1 MQESRLK
8 HESRTIKNLVEDYRA
23 GRIVIPEFQR
33 EYVWRKS
40 KAPLLIDSIYQN
52 FPISSLLLW
61 RSDAE
66 VHARRATPRANR
78 SGSTSWLIDGQQR
91 VITLSKTIDG
101 EDGIDVVF
109 NPDTE
114 EFKLSNAATR
124 KNPDWIRVADIWSD
138 EAFRR
143 LRRQFDGSRQ
153 AERFEA
159 RLERVRRIRDYE
171 VPIVEMVDHDFDDA
185 VKAFE
190 RINTLGVR
198 LKKEDIESARVAAR
212 HQRLIADEIVPY
224 LHQIRQ
230 QGFQR
235 LNVMHLFRACA
246 FIARPD
252 GRNRTPLHE
261 LDRKEVVGAWKQT
274 KQATGQAIALIRS
287 ELGLINMDILW
298 SGALMV
304 PLIAICATVKA
315 RDRKADELVGWLA
328 LAALC
333 RRYSGASETALEQDL
348 RACKQ
353 SDPVRALLANLRT
366 HRSTLLAEP
375 KDFSGSLNDRS
386 GLLTLY
392 IASTNRGGLDFFT
405 RSKVLLQGNI
415 DRHHILPRAQ
425 FSEVERTSADNIAN
439 IAFITSE
446 VNKSIGQSGPEV
458 YLGKIELKT
467 LKSQCVPLD
476 RDLWRIDRAVD
487 FWRAR
492 RELLAESFN
501 DFVQKKL
508 PQRRLWSATNR

>member
-101 EDGIDVVF
+101 EDGIDGGF

>member
-1 MQESRLK
+1 MQESRLEHK
-8 HESRTIKNLVEDYRA
+8 NRKIKDLVEDYRA

-78 SGSTSWLIDGQQR
+78 SGPTSWLIDGQQR

-109 NPDTE
+109 HPESET
-114 EFKLSNAATR
+114 FRLSNAAT
-124 KNPDWIRVADIWSD
+124 KKDPDWIRVADIWND

-171 VPIVEMVDHDFDDA
+171 VPIVEMVDHGFDDA

-274 KQATGQAIALIRS
+274 KQATGQAMALIRS

-304 PLIAICATVKA
+304 PLIAICATLKA
-315 RDRKADELVGWLA
+315 RERKADELVGWLA
-328 LAALC
+328 LAALS
-333 RRYSGASETALEQDL
+333 RRYSGASETALDQDL

-353 SDPVRALLANLRT
+353 SDPVRALLSNLRAS
-366 HRSTLLAEP
+366 RTLSAEP

-392 IASTNRGGLDFFT
+392 IACMNRGGLDFFT
-405 RSKVLLQGNI
+405 RSRVLLQGNI

-425 FSEVERTSADNIAN
+425 FPESERTSADNIAN

-458 YLGKIELKT
+458 YLAKIEPKI
-467 LKSQCVPLD
+467 LKSQCVPLN
-476 RDLWRIDRAVD
+476 RDLWRIDRAAD

-492 RELLAESFN
+492 REFLAESFN

-508 PQRRLWSATNR
+508 PQRRL